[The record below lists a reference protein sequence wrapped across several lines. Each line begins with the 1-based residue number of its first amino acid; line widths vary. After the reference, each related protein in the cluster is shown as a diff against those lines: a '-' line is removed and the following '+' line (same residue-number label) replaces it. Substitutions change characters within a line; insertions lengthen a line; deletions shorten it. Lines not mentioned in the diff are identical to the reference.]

1 MGDMSLM
8 SSSVA
13 RAKDL
18 LSRCT
23 TALTWA
29 GMSYKAHKSHSIVI
43 IKGRSMN
50 LTPFSIKKLSIHTDF
65 SNFAPSI
72 DSQPAKFLGH
82 IIHGSLNN
90 KKSISGLEKK
100 LLSGLKIIDRSLFK
114 GAQQL
119 WIL

>member
-1 MGDMSLM
+1 
-8 SSSVA
+8 
-13 RAKDL
+13 
-18 LSRCT
+18 
-23 TALTWA
+23 
-29 GMSYKAHKSHSIVI
+29 
-43 IKGRSMN
+43 MN